1 MMSKKTIVRI
11 SLAFLLFIMTF
22 AIFIA
27 RADEPLVCAVYFT
40 KTGCYSCDV
49 VDLIVTALVS
59 EYEGRFIVV
68 EYDVSQPI
76 NSVAQAEYD
85 VAYNCGRGTPLIVL
99 GVNDYLSGDQAIKNG
114 LKNKIDNY
122 LNSSGNSMLL
132 LLEDGSS
139 WVSFKDLNGQDLRGS
154 PIIRVGSKNPPLE
167 VPTLLAVIAAAAV
180 DSVNP
185 CEFAVLVIL
194 LSGVIASGGRK
205 KALKTGLAFVFA
217 VFVMYLLMGLG
228 IFSITLVPGI
238 TYYFYKAVGVFA
250 LFVGVLNIKDYFWE
264 SARGVL
270 SSVPESWRPRVQ
282 KLLDEA
288 TSVPG
293 ALLSGVFVSIFLLP
307 CSSGPYFSAIG
318 LLAYEATKPLAIVL
332 LLLYNLIFILPM
344 IGIVLAVYF
353 GLTTTAKAAHWRH
366 KRLGLLHLIAGVLMF
381 GMGIWMLFFF

>member
-11 SLAFLLFIMTF
+11 SLAFLLFSTTS
-22 AIFIA
+22 AIITA

-40 KTGCYSCDV
+40 KTNCPHCDV
-49 VDLIVTALVS
+49 ADPIVLNIVS
-59 EYEGRFIVV
+59 EYEGSFIVV
-68 EYDVSQPI
+68 EYEISQPI
-76 NSVAQAEYD
+76 NSAALGEYNLT
-85 VAYNCGRGTPLIVL
+85 YNCGISAPLIVL
-99 GVNDYLSGDQAIKNG
+99 GVNDSLSGDQGITTNN
-114 LKNKIDNY
+114 LKNKIDSY
-122 LNSSGNSMLL
+122 LASGGNSLLL

-139 WVSFKDLNGQDLRGS
+139 WVSFKDLDGQDLYGS
-154 PIIRVGSKNPPLE
+154 PIIRSYSENPLK
-167 VPTLLAVIAAAAV
+167 VPTLLMVIAAAAV

-205 KALKTGLAFVFA
+205 KALKTGLAFAFA

-228 IFSITLVPGI
+228 VFSITLVPGI

-264 SARGVL
+264 NARGVL
-270 SSVPESWRPRVQ
+270 SSIPQSWRPKVQ

-307 CSSGPYFSAIG
+307 CSSGPYIVTLG
-318 LLAYEATKPLAIVL
+318 LLAHEATKLLAIAL
-332 LLLYNLIFILPM
+332 LLLYNFIFILPM

-366 KRLGLLHLIAGVLMF
+366 KRLGLLHLIAGILMF